1 MRLSLAILLAILL
14 CVPLCAADLDALL
27 AKWKLTQMPF
37 QSTGLDA
44 KEKQVVDKLVEAS
57 RWLEGIYWEQ
67 GDPDGLRLY
76 QSTQDP
82 RIQRLI
88 MINGSRYSLLDENR
102 PFLDAPPMPPG
113 RNLFPLDLTRA
124 QIESYVQTHPLQ
136 KKAIYDSFTAVR
148 RAGDRLETLPYHSA
162 YARYL
167 QPASRLL
174 REASLITSDAKF
186 AKYLR
191 LRADALLNDNYYE
204 SDLAWLAM
212 GKPKIDLIFA
222 PMETYLDDLLGVKA
236 SYGAAVLIR
245 NEAESAKL
253 ELYEKYVPEIQDAL
267 PLAPEDRPSKHGHLS
282 PMEVM
287 DAPFRT
293 GDLLHGYQAVADNLP
308 NDPRIHE
315 KAGSKKIFFKN
326 FLDARVN
333 VIILPLA
340 QQVMDPKQAAQAS
353 AEGYLA
359 AVVLHEICHG
369 LGPAYARQNGKQI
382 DIREAI
388 GPIFSGLEEAKADV
402 VGMYGLKWLVDH
414 KALPASRLEEYYAS
428 YVAGIFRTVRFGVA
442 EAHGRG
448 EMMQFNFLSEKGA
461 VERKGGR
468 YQVQFDKMPV
478 ALAELANELLQI
490 EATGDSARAEKWFA
504 RYDKM
509 PADLNSSLAAV
520 KNVPVDIQPQYSWPV
535 LPPVANH

>member
-1 MRLSLAILLAILL
+1 MRFVLILLA
-14 CVPLCAADLDALL
+14 VPLCALDVDSIL
-27 AKWKLTQMPF
+27 AQWKPIPMHF
-37 QSTGLDA
+37 QSQGLDA
-44 KEKQVVDKLVEAS
+44 NDKKIVEKLVEAS

-67 GDPDGLRLY
+67 GDPEALKLY
-76 QSTQDP
+76 HTTKDS

-88 MINGSRYSLLDENR
+88 MINGSRYSLLDENK
-102 PFLDAPPMPPG
+102 PFVDAPPMPPG
-113 RNLFPLDLTRA
+113 RNLFPADLTKA
-124 QIESYVQTHPLQ
+124 QIDSHPDQ
-136 KKAIYDSFTAVR
+136 KKALYDPFMVVR
-148 RAGDRLETLPYHSA
+148 RNGGKLETTPYHVA

-174 REASLITSDAKF
+174 REASALTSDAKF

-191 LRADALLNDNYYE
+191 LRADALLTDNYFE
-204 SDLAWLAM
+204 SDLAWLDMA
-212 GKPKIDLIFA
+212 KPKIDLIFA
-222 PMETYLDDLLGVKA
+222 PMETYLDDLLGVKT
-236 SYGAAVLIR
+236 SYGAAVLVR
-245 NEAESAKL
+245 NEAESVKL

-267 PLAPEDRPSKHGHLS
+267 PLAPDDRPSKRGHLS

-308 NDPRIHE
+308 NDPLIHA
-315 KAGSKKIFFKN
+315 KAGTKKIFFKN
-326 FLDARVN
+326 FMDARVN

-340 QQVMDPKQAAQAS
+340 RQVMDSKQAAQAS

-369 LGPAYARQNGKQI
+369 LGPVYSRQNGKQL
-382 DIREAI
+382 DIREALGHI
-388 GPIFSGLEEAKADV
+388 YAPLEESKADV

-414 KALPASRLEEYYAS
+414 KALPATRLEEYYTS

-448 EMMQFNFLSEKGA
+448 EMMEFNFLTEKGA
-461 VERKGGR
+461 IERTSAGLYR
-468 YQVQFDKMPV
+468 VRFEKMP
-478 ALAELANELLQI
+478 AAIADLAKELLQI
-490 EATGDSARAEKWFA
+490 EATGDVARAERWFA

-509 PADLNSSLAAV
+509 PAELHTALNAV
-520 KNVPVDIQPQYSWPV
+520 RNVPVDIQPQYDWPV
-535 LPPVANH
+535 L

>member
-1 MRLSLAILLAILL
+1 MRTLLVVLLAL
-14 CVPLCAADLDALL
+14 PLGAVDLDSML
-27 AKWKLTQMPF
+27 APWKLLPVPF
-37 QSTGLDA
+37 QSQGLDA
-44 KEKQVVDKLVEAS
+44 REKQIVEKLVEAS
-57 RWLEGIYWEQ
+57 RWLERIYWEQ
-67 GDPDGLRLY
+67 GDTDGLKLY
-76 QSTQDP
+76 EATKDP
-82 RIQRLI
+82 RIQRLL

-102 PFLDAPPMPPG
+102 PFVDAPAMPPG
-113 RNLFPLDLTRA
+113 RNLFPADLTKA
-124 QIESYVQTHPLQ
+124 QIEAYVKAHPGE
-136 KKAIYDSFTAVR
+136 KKAIYDPFTVVR
-148 RAGDRLETLPYHSA
+148 RQGDKLVTTPYHVA
-162 YARYL
+162 YDRYL
-167 QPASRLL
+167 QPATRLL
-174 REASLITSDAKF
+174 REAAGLTTDPAF

-212 GKPKIDLIFA
+212 SKPKIDLIYA
-222 PMETYLDDLLGVKA
+222 PMETYLDDLLGVKT
-236 SYGAAVLIR
+236 SYGASVLVR
-245 NEAESAKL
+245 NESESAKL
-253 ELYEKYVPEIQDAL
+253 ELYEKYVPDIQDAL
-267 PLAPEDRPSKHGHLS
+267 PLAPADRPSKRGHFS

-326 FLDARVN
+326 FMDARVN

-340 QQVMDPKQAAQAS
+340 RQVMDQKQASQAS

-369 LGPAYARQNGKQI
+369 LGPVYSRVNGKQVNI
-382 DIREAI
+382 NEAI
-388 GPIFSGLEEAKADV
+388 GHIYSALEESKADV

-414 KALPASRLEEYYAS
+414 KALPATRLEEYYAS

-448 EMMQFNFLSEKGA
+448 EMMEFNFLSEKGA
-461 VERKGGR
+461 IERKDSR
-468 YQVQFDKMPV
+468 YLIHYERMP
-478 ALAELANELLQI
+478 AAIADLAKELLEI
-490 EATGDSARAEKWFA
+490 EATGDGARAEKWFA

-509 PADLNSSLAAV
+509 PAELHASLDAIN
-520 KNVPVDIQPQYSWPV
+520 NVPVDVQPQYSWAV
-535 LPPVANH
+535 LPSK